1 MHEPWKSF
9 LTDLDTKLVGPTELH
24 CLGGFV
30 VSEHYGL
37 IRATGDIDVL
47 EIRGAAAATLIGL
60 AGKHSVLHKR
70 HKVYVDYVTVAEVPS
85 EYESRLI
92 PVFEKEFT
100 HLQLRALERHDLV
113 LAKLARNIDRDRQDL
128 EAMAIGPGLD
138 AALLK
143 ERFDSEMKPY
153 AGNPRRDRLTLD
165 LWIEIINELQ
175 QRKTQT

>member
-1 MHEPWKSF
+1 MNEPWKSF
-9 LTDLDTKLVGPTELH
+9 LTDLDTKLGGPTELH

-47 EIRGAAAATLIGL
+47 EIRGADAAAFIGL
-60 AGKHSVLHKR
+60 SGKNSDLHKR
-70 HKVYVDYVTVAEVPS
+70 HKVYVDYVTVAEVPY

-92 PVFEKEFT
+92 PVFQNEFT
-100 HLQLRALERHDLV
+100 HLQLRAFERHDLV

-128 EAMAIGPGLD
+128 EAIAIGPGLD
-138 AALLK
+138 TELLK

-153 AGNPRRDRLTLD
+153 IGNPKRDALTLD
-165 LWIEIINELQ
+165 LWTEIINELQ
-175 QRKTQT
+175 QRKPSV